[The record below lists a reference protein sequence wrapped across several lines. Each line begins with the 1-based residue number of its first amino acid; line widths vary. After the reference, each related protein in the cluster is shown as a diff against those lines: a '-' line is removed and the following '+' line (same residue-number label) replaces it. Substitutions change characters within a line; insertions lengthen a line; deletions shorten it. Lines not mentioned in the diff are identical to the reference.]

1 MPSFQFPGGRYACRV
16 PEQPEAPVFHLAY
29 VPGVMPAKW
38 VRIWAERIPDIPLE
52 LLSVDTEAAVSAIRE
67 RSADAGLVR
76 LPIDREGLHAIPL
89 YVEATV
95 VVMPKEHELT
105 VAEELTFADLDGVTV
120 LHPQDDPLRWDLA
133 ELELPG
139 TPALER
145 PATTADA
152 VDLVLAGIGVVIM
165 PQSLARSHHHKDLT
179 FRPLIEAPTS
189 QVALVWREDSESEL
203 MEDLIGIVR
212 GRTANSSRG
221 KAEAPKERPTAKAK
235 AKARAQSAPPASRGK
250 PSGGKNQRGP
260 AKGGRPNGGKSGGGK
275 GGKGGGKGRGR

>member
-1 MPSFQFPGGRYACRV
+1 MFT
-16 PEQPEAPVFHLAY
+16 LAY

-38 VRIWAERIPDIPLE
+38 VRIWAERITDVPLE
-52 LLSVDTEAAVSAIRE
+52 LLSVDTAAAVAAIRD

-76 LPIDREGLHAIPL
+76 LPIDRDELHAIPL

-105 VAEELTFADLDGVTV
+105 VAEELTFADLDGVVV

-133 ELELPG
+133 EQPLPG

-145 PATTADA
+145 PATTQDA
-152 VDLVLAGIGVVIM
+152 VDLALAGIGVVIM
-165 PQSLARSHHHKDLT
+165 PQSLARLHHHKELT
-179 FRPLIEAPTS
+179 FRPLDTAPTS
-189 QVALVWREDSESEL
+189 QVALVWREDTESQL

-235 AKARAQSAPPASRGK
+235 AKARAQSSPPAGRNKSA
-250 PSGGKNQRGP
+250 GGKNQRGP
-260 AKGGRPNGGKSGGGK
+260 AKGGRPNGGKGGGGK
-275 GGKGGGKGRGR
+275 SGGKGRGR